1 MLTDNLNSIEKDSL
15 LTTLGNIIRSIKNL
29 ETQLVLNKKQISS
42 EPSWVAPTF
51 TNSWVNFGST
61 YQVAGYGLD
70 QRNFVILRGVV
81 KTGTVGSPMFT
92 LPAGFRP
99 AARRIFAVVSN
110 NGADVVSRLDVE
122 SDGKVTLI
130 AGGNVYA
137 TLDGVSFY
145 AEA

>member
-29 ETQLVLNKKQISS
+29 ETQLVLNKKQISAQ
-42 EPSWVAPTF
+42 PSWVAPTF
-51 TNSWVNFGST
+51 TNSWVNFGGA
-61 YQVAGYGLD
+61 YEVAGYGLD
-70 QRNFVILRGVV
+70 QRNFVILKGVV
-81 KTGTVGSPMFT
+81 KTGTVGTPIFT

-99 AARRIFAVVSN
+99 AARRIFSVVSS
-110 NGADVVSRLDVE
+110 NGAEIVSRLDIE
-122 SDGKVTLI
+122 ADGDVILV
-130 AGGNVYA
+130 AGGNVFA